1 MLLLGWF
8 RVGGLVRILAG
19 CVRRCYALAA
29 SGARPGNRSTGIRI
43 SSLELFYSLA
53 YHCENPAETGRD
65 ALVRAIVT
73 PAMRPCNCDAAD
85 LKVGNP
91 GSRGN
96 VVKYDVIVIG
106 AGSAGSIVATRM
118 SEDPNRSVLL
128 LEAGPD
134 YPNFDHLP
142 DEVKFGYATTTDVM
156 TSDHNWQFTG
166 RGTDQN
172 PEIMVPRGRVTG
184 GSSAINGQMFLRG
197 VPEDYDTWAAM
208 GNDQWS
214 FQNLLG
220 SFRRL
225 ETDTDF
231 SDDFHGNDGPIIA
244 RRFKPE
250 DWLPAQSAFY
260 SACKAY
266 GFPDSPDHNSPDAS
280 GIGSTPFNN
289 PNGIRWSTALG
300 YLDPAR
306 HRLNLT
312 IRPNCTVHRIL
323 IEGNRAIGAVVESGG
338 DIFTVEGDQIILSG
352 GAIASPQLLMLSGV
366 GPADHLRSHGI
377 PVVNN
382 LPGVGQNLRDH
393 PIVPVTWRTKP
404 GFSLDGLS
412 PRSQLCLRYT
422 AEGSHL
428 RNDMIM
434 IFSSYATA
442 QVMRGGN
449 RMEPLGIRA
458 SVSIYLAVGAGQL
471 RLNSTDPNQQPFLD
485 YNYLQEEF
493 DRKRLRDGVRIA
505 AQLGEHGDFSDIIE
519 ERTEPLDS
527 DLATDDALDDWLMRV
542 VSTAQHIS
550 CTCKMG
556 PSSDPMAVVD
566 QFGKVHG
573 LDGIRVVDASIMPD
587 CIRANT
593 NVTTMMI
600 GERVSEFMLQGR

>member
-1 MLLLGWF
+1 M
-8 RVGGLVRILAG
+8 
-19 CVRRCYALAA
+19 
-29 SGARPGNRSTGIRI
+29 
-43 SSLELFYSLA
+43 
-53 YHCENPAETGRD
+53 
-65 ALVRAIVT
+65 
-73 PAMRPCNCDAAD
+73 
-85 LKVGNP
+85 
-91 GSRGN
+91 
-96 VVKYDVIVIG
+96 KYDYIVIG
-106 AGSAGSIVATRM
+106 AGSAGSIVATRL
-118 SEDPNRSVLL
+118 SEDPSRSVLL

-166 RGTDQN
+166 RGTDKN

-197 VPEDYDTWAAM
+197 VPEDYDGWAGM

-214 FQNLLG
+214 FQNVMGCL
-220 SFRRL
+220 RRL

-244 RRFKPE
+244 RRFKRE

-260 SACKAY
+260 NACRAY
-266 GFPDSPDHNSPDAS
+266 GFADSPDHNSPDAS
-280 GIGSTPFNN
+280 GVGPTPYNN

-300 YLDPAR
+300 YLDTAR

-312 IRPNCTVHRIL
+312 IRPNCTVHRVL
-323 IEGNRAIGAVVESGG
+323 FDGDQAIGAVVETGG
-338 DIFTVEGDQIILSG
+338 EIFTVEGDQIVLSG

-366 GPADHLRSHGI
+366 GPAEHLRSLGI
-377 PVVNN
+377 PVVHDS
-382 LPGVGQNLRDH
+382 PGVGQNLRDH

-404 GFSLDGLS
+404 GHGFDGLA

-422 AEGSHL
+422 AEGSDL

-434 IFSSYATA
+434 IFSSYATE
-442 QVMRGGN
+442 QVIRGGD
-449 RMEPLGIRA
+449 RMEPVGIRA
-458 SVSIYLAVGAGQL
+458 SVSIYLAVGAGELKLQ
-471 RLNSTDPNQQPFLD
+471 STDPHQQPSLN

-505 AQLGEHGDFSDIIE
+505 AQLGEHGDFADIVQERIE
-519 ERTEPLDS
+519 PTDS
-527 DLATDDALDDWLMRV
+527 VLATDEALDDWLMGI

-556 PSSDPMAVVD
+556 PASDPMAVVD
-566 QFGKVHG
+566 QYGQVKG
-573 LDGIRVVDASIMPD
+573 LQNIRVVDASIMPD

-600 GERVSEFMLQGR
+600 GERVSEFILQGN